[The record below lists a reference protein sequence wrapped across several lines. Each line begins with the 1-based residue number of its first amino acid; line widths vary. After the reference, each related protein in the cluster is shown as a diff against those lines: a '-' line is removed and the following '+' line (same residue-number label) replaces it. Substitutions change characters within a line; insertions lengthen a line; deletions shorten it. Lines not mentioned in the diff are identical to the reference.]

1 MKKGNSIVWGLIL
14 ILAGVVVALN
24 VLNVTDIDI
33 FFEGWW
39 TLFIIVPCAIGL
51 FNKHDKIGN
60 VIGLVIGIC
69 LFLGS
74 RDILDFDLIWKLL
87 VPFIIICIGF
97 RMVFKGMLGNKG
109 NEMINQLKQ
118 DGEQIKRGF
127 AAFSGCDINCD
138 NEAFEGAE
146 LTALFGGV
154 ECNLKHAVIEK
165 DCVIRASAIF
175 GGIDILVPDYVNVKI
190 NSNCLFGG
198 IANETAFHPDAPTI
212 YITGICLFGG
222 MEIK

>member
-1 MKKGNSIVWGLIL
+1 MKKGSSIVWGLIL
-14 ILAGVVVALN
+14 IIAGVVVALN
-24 VLNVTDIDI
+24 VLKITDIDI

-51 FNKHDKIGN
+51 FNKDDKTGN
-60 VIGLVIGIC
+60 IIGLVIGIC
-69 LFLGS
+69 LFLGC
-74 RDILDFDLIWKLL
+74 RDILNFDLIWKLL
-87 VPFIIICIGF
+87 VPFIIVCIGL
-97 RMVFKGMLGNKG
+97 RMILKGVLGDKG
-109 NEMINQLKQ
+109 NEMMNKLKQ
-118 DGEQIKRGF
+118 DGKQIKRGF
-127 AAFSGCDINCD
+127 AVFSGCDINYD
-138 NEAFEGAE
+138 NEVFEGAE

-154 ECNLKHAVIEK
+154 ECNLKNAVIEK

-212 YITGICLFGG
+212 YITGTCMFGG